1 MIPDRL
7 IYRRAGGRQISDLLA
22 MLFAA
27 ELLAPSRR
35 LWLVSPWISNLV
47 VLDNRA
53 DQFVSLQP
61 AWSRTN
67 VSLATVLAQ
76 LAAAGTNIRVVTRS
90 DPHNKAF
97 RTELA
102 RLAEASGAVVPVL
115 VRDKLHAK
123 GLITDRFAL
132 WGSMNF
138 TNNGVDVN
146 DECVQFTTDRTKMA
160 QLVTEFGAAYPEAA
174 S

>member
-7 IYRRAGGRQISDLLA
+7 IYRRAGGRQIADLLTV
-22 MLFAA
+22 LFAA

-35 LWLVSPWISNLV
+35 MWLVSPWISNLV

-67 VSLATVLAQ
+67 VSLATILAQ
-76 LAAAGTNIRVVTRS
+76 LASAGTHIRVVTRS
-90 DPHNKAF
+90 DPHNRAF
-97 RTELA
+97 RVELG
-102 RLAEASGAVVPVL
+102 RLTSSSGASVPVRL
-115 VRDKLHAK
+115 QDTLHAK
-123 GLITDRFAL
+123 GLVTDRFAL

-138 TNNGVDVN
+138 TNNGIDVN
-146 DECVQFTTDRTKMA
+146 DEFIQFTTDKAKMA
-160 QLVTEFGAAYPEAA
+160 QFATELAAAYPEATT
-174 S
+174 